1 VEGNHYI
8 TQPFLGA
15 IISKSDSLHSCSG
28 ASRAFAD
35 SRERCNTNGYK
46 KVNLFSD
53 ERTSAKLTFL
63 QGNLLTKFQMCS
75 TRLKKKRKK
84 EN

>member
-1 VEGNHYI
+1 MEGNHYI

-15 IISKSDSLHSCSG
+15 IISKSDSLRSCCS
-28 ASRAFAD
+28 ASRTFAD
-35 SRERCNTNGYK
+35 SRERCDTNGYK
-46 KVNLFSD
+46 KENLFSV

-63 QGNLLTKFQMCS
+63 LGNLLTKFQMCS
-75 TRLKKKRKK
+75 TRLEKRKK